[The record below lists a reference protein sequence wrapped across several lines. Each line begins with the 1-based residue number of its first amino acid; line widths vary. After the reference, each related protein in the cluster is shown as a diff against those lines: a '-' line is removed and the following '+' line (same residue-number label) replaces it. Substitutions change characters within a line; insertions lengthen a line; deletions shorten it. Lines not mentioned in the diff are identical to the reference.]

1 MQTYPIPLVPGP
13 TSVLPAVLAAYQTN
27 YGSGDMEPEFV
38 ELYQHTQQQLQRV
51 IQTQND
57 IHIMTG
63 EGMLALWGALK
74 SCLLPGDKI
83 LAVATGIFGYG
94 IGELAKS
101 IGAEVS
107 FVDFEFD
114 EIVDPQKV
122 ETAIRELKPKM
133 VTMVHCETPSGTL
146 NPVADVGRLIKKYDV
161 PLFYV
166 DTVASAGGTPV
177 NADDW
182 QIDLCLMGTQKAF
195 SSPPDLAMLS
205 VSPKAWEMI
214 ETVNYQ
220 GYDALK
226 PFQEAVATAYFPYT
240 PAWHS
245 VAALNTALKL
255 LLDQGMENVFAAHD
269 QARKYTID
277 RIQKMGL
284 EIFAKDIN
292 SVSPT
297 VTPVKI
303 PPQISWDKLNQK
315 LRAEGVVV
323 GGSWGKLAGNVFR
336 IGHMGT
342 QTNME
347 KLIRGL
353 DILEKVL

>member
-13 TSVLPAVLAAYQTN
+13 TSVPPAVLAAYQTN

-38 ELYQHTQQQLQRV
+38 ELYCHTQQQLQQI
-51 IQTQND
+51 IQTKND
-57 IHIMTG
+57 MHILTG

-74 SCLLPGDKI
+74 SCLQPGDKV

-101 IGAEVS
+101 IGANVS

-114 EIVDPQKV
+114 ETADPQKV
-122 ETAIRELKPKM
+122 ETAIREFQPKM

-166 DTVASAGGTPV
+166 DTVASAGGAPIL
-177 NADDW
+177 ADDW
-182 QIDLCLMGTQKAF
+182 DIDLCLMGSQKAF
-195 SSPPDLAMLS
+195 SAPPDLAMLS
-205 VSPKAWEMI
+205 VSPKAWSAI
-214 ETVNYQ
+214 EAVNYQ

-226 PFQEAVATAYFPYT
+226 PFQEVVATAYFPYT

-245 VAALNTALKL
+245 VAALNTALQL
-255 LLDQGMENVFAAHD
+255 LLDQGLENVFAAHEK
-269 QARKYTID
+269 ARNYTID

-284 EIFAKDIN
+284 ELFAKDID

-303 PPQISWDKLNQK
+303 PSQISWEKIGSETAS
-315 LRAEGVVV
+315 RRCGGRRFV
-323 GGSWGKLAGNVFR
+323 G
-336 IGHMGT
+336 
-342 QTNME
+342 
-347 KLIRGL
+347 
-353 DILEKVL
+353 